1 MNELDLLNNVISGNV
16 SPFGV
21 VIPRTRSTAGA
32 LDRVEVLHR
41 QARDLHADS
50 SDLRRQGLVNGLEE
64 RIESVG
70 TKPMEELL
78 DMVYEAGFAWRDV
91 ARLANVSVP
100 AVQKWR
106 RGDRSTGQNRYRVA
120 KLVAFLDVLSD
131 HFVVDAASWLEM
143 PVKEGVELSRLDL
156 LAKNR
161 FDLVL
166 ELISDDGDPRSA
178 EEVLEEFDPE
188 WRSVLVDSAFE
199 TFMAS
204 DGVVSIRPKA

>member
-1 MNELDLLNNVISGNV
+1 LNELNVLNSVISGNV
-16 SPFGV
+16 NPFGV

-50 SDLRRQGLVNGLEE
+50 SELRREGLVNGLEE
-64 RIESVG
+64 RTESVG
-70 TKPMEELL
+70 TKPMEDLL
-78 DMVYEAGFAWRDV
+78 EIVYEAGFAWRDV

-106 RGDRSTGQNRYRVA
+106 RGERSTGPNRYRVA
-120 KLVAFLDVLSD
+120 KLVAFLDVLSE
-131 HFVVDAASWLEM
+131 HFVMDSASWLEM
-143 PVKEGVELSRLDL
+143 PVKEGVQLSRLDL
-156 LAKNR
+156 LVKNR

-166 ELISDDGDPRSA
+166 ELISDDGDPLSA
-178 EEVLEEFDPE
+178 DEVLEEFEPN
-188 WRSVLVDSAFE
+188 WRSVLVDSTFEAFL
-199 TFMAS
+199 AS

>member
-1 MNELDLLNNVISGNV
+1 MNELNVLNSVISGNV
-16 SPFGV
+16 NPFGV

-50 SDLRRQGLVNGLEE
+50 SELRREGLVNGLEE
-64 RIESVG
+64 RTESVG
-70 TKPMEELL
+70 TKPMEDLL
-78 DMVYEAGFAWRDV
+78 EIVYEAGFAWRDV

-106 RGDRSTGQNRYRVA
+106 RGERSTGPNRYRVA
-120 KLVAFLDVLSD
+120 KLVAFLDVLSE
-131 HFVVDAASWLEM
+131 HFVMDSASWLEM
-143 PVKEGVELSRLDL
+143 PVKEGVQLSRLDL
-156 LAKNR
+156 LVKNR

-166 ELISDDGDPRSA
+166 ELISDDGDPLSA
-178 EEVLEEFDPE
+178 DEVLEEFEPN
-188 WRSVLVDSAFE
+188 WRSVLVDSTFEAFL
-199 TFMAS
+199 AS